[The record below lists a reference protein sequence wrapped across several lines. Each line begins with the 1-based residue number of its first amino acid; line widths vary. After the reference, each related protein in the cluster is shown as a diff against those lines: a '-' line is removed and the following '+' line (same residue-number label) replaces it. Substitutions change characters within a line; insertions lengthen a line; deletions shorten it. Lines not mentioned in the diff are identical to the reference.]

1 MHELGT
7 VMYIIRAVEDCCR
20 ENQLTKVGSV
30 TLQVGEVSGILPKYL
45 CDCWDWAVKRTEYM
59 QEAELRIEPIE
70 AVTLCTYCGEEYS
83 TVKYAKVCP
92 RCGSERTYLLRGNE
106 YAIKEIEA
114 LY

>member
-7 VMYIIRAVEDCCR
+7 VMYIIRTVEDCCR
-20 ENQLTKVGSV
+20 ENQLTKVASV

-45 CDCWDWAVKRTEYM
+45 CDCWEWAVKRTEFLK
-59 QEAELRIEPIE
+59 EAALRIEPIE
-70 AVTLCTYCGEEYS
+70 AVTLCTDCGEEYS
-83 TVKYAKVCP
+83 TVKYAKICP

-114 LY
+114 L